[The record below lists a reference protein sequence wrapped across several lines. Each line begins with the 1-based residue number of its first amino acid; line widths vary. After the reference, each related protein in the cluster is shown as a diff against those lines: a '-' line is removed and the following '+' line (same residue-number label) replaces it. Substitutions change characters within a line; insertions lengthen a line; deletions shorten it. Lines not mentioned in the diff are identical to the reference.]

1 MKKLF
6 TGIATVFTVLLLNTF
21 GLALHAS
28 AMPMANAGMAGM
40 DHGSSSST
48 NCATLC
54 RTAVF
59 SKEELANSR
68 IDEEEDDEAALPFY
82 AQNQDLRFNN
92 TVIKQK
98 LYADVVKPPPKI
110 PIYILY
116 AVFRV

>member
-54 RTAVF
+54 RTVQYSA
-59 SKEELANSR
+59 KKN
-68 IDEEEDDEAALPFY
+68 
-82 AQNQDLRFNN
+82 
-92 TVIKQK
+92 
-98 LYADVVKPPPKI
+98 
-110 PIYILY
+110 
-116 AVFRV
+116 